1 MKFNKLFKILLVLIV
16 LLVCLNAVAA
26 SNEMD
31 SFGVGAEDG
40 NLAVENNDIS
50 NALKSSDE
58 DVLGD
63 GNNWYVDAGATTGGD
78 GSQSSPYSDLQSAL
92 SNCNDGDV
100 IHIMPGTYKG
110 TSNTGLTIG
119 VNNLAI
125 VADDGTPIFD
135 GENKNQIFKITGSNV
150 VLKGLQLTKG
160 KTTNGGALYLDGDNI
175 CVDNCKIISNNAN
188 SGRGGGIYIADH
200 DGISII
206 NSMINGNKAT
216 YFAAGI
222 YNTGSNTLIANC
234 SFYDAIARNA
244 GGIYSDKKI
253 RIVNSTVSS
262 AKNNIVNTYGGG
274 IYLQGAGASGSLIDN
289 VTFSSCYSDQGGAM
303 ALKDCDNITVNN
315 CEIST
320 CIGLTSTNDALNSD
334 GAAIW
339 MNGKNNVISN
349 TRVHDNAGYG
359 YGIMYV
365 PVSSVNTT
373 FDNCQFYRNA
383 VNDYHGGAI
392 FSQADNLLINNSYFW
407 KNHCSKYGG
416 AVYVWKGN
424 NVSVVNS
431 KFDGNYAEKGGAIY
445 FGSGDN
451 CKNPKVDNCTFVNNG
466 VFPNPPFDRNMT
478 KGGAIF
484 SLAQNPTIT
493 NSNFTHNVGLM
504 GGAIVF
510 ENGHNTLENDTFE
523 GNIAERY
530 GGGAISSTRQG
541 DTINNC
547 TFINNQ
553 AKGYGG
559 AIGADYPTITNSKF
573 IGNTA
578 FHGGAICTIL
588 ANVSNSEFYD
598 NSADDGWYIV
608 AATELI
614 ENNNVHPGQ
623 DSISLHHTKYM
634 YMTYDSKNG
643 ITHVDGYT
651 AFCVEE
657 DADAPQYGVM
667 WEDLRFLQNSL
678 SEEYVGEYLKI
689 LMFKY
694 WNEESDYASFR
705 DIINIFTDHDFKSNN
720 NAIVNEV
727 VALYDSGFRVPTNGA
742 LRLNDDGT
750 VEIFNFGEIIVP
762 SSTQNVFVFT
772 VNKTNLTVEKEV
784 LTNPVVIGKHVDF
797 NITVKNTGECNLTS
811 VWINETGFSNGLV
824 YDSFRSPFNWN
835 YDSSKKLWILNQTLG
850 IGKIAYIILTFN
862 VTDSGIMQ
870 NNVSVGF
877 SNHTFA
883 NDTVDFPVYI
893 PNMTVEKISLT
904 PEVTVGMPAYFMIR
918 ITNTGE
924 CELSNINVTE
934 MNSEGLV
941 YQNFIDST
949 GKWIFIGSM
958 EHPKWQYN
966 GTLPVG
972 RSAEL
977 MVVYNTLRGGT
988 FTNVVAVDNNQTT
1001 GSGKNDTVIHEPMIK
1016 VEKITLTPKVPVGEL
1031 TSFRIRVTNIGDCD
1045 LEEVYVKELKFD
1057 GLIYD
1062 HFTSVS
1068 NRWTFDG
1075 KDTWTYNGILAEGE
1089 RSQFIVFFK
1098 TITVGNFT
1106 NIVVAGSNSTNET
1119 TAENITETFENKT
1132 DDNNTNNS
1140 DKSNNTDKSNNSDN
1154 SNNINGKNNTNTTS
1168 NVPKDSNKTDV
1179 SIKRATGYPLFALLA
1194 VLLMLSVSR
1203 IRKFK
1208 K

>member
-1 MKFNKLFKILLVLIV
+1 M
-16 LLVCLNAVAA
+16 NAVAA
-26 SNEMD
+26 SDEMD

-40 NLAVENNDIS
+40 NLAVENNDVS
-50 NALKSSDE
+50 DALKSSDG

-63 GNNWYVDAGATTGGD
+63 GNSWYVDAGAATGGD

-92 SNCNDGDV
+92 SNCNEGDV

-119 VNNLAI
+119 VNNLTI
-125 VADDGTPIFD
+125 VADEGTPVFD
-135 GENKNQIFKITGSNV
+135 GENTRQIFKITGNNV

-175 CVDNCKIISNNAN
+175 CVDKCTINSNNAN
-188 SGRGGGIYIADH
+188 NGRGGGIYIAAH
-200 DGISII
+200 EGISII
-206 NSMINGNKAT
+206 NSKINGNKAT

-222 YNTGSNTLIANC
+222 YNVGSHTLIANC
-234 SFYDAIARNA
+234 SFYNSIAHNG

-253 RIVNSTVSS
+253 KIVNSTISS
-262 AKNNIVNTYGGG
+262 AKNDIVNTYGGG

-320 CIGLTSTNDALNSD
+320 CIGTTSTNNAANSD

-339 MNGKNNVISN
+339 MNGKNNVINN

-373 FDNCQFYRNA
+373 FDNCEFYRNT

-407 KNHCSKYGG
+407 KNHCSRYGG
-416 AVYVWKGN
+416 AVFVWTGN
-424 NVSVVNS
+424 NVSVLNS

-445 FGSGDN
+445 LGSKTKCNDF
-451 CKNPKVDNCTFVNNG
+451 VADNCTFVNNG
-466 VFPNPPFDRNMT
+466 VFPKPPFDRNMT

-510 ENGHNTLENDTFE
+510 EYGHNTLENDTFV

-614 ENNNVHPGQ
+614 ENNNVHPEQ

-634 YMTYDSKNG
+634 NMTYDSKNG

-694 WNEESDYASFR
+694 WNEESNYASFR
-705 DIINIFTDHDFKSNN
+705 DIINIFTDHDFKSSN
-720 NAIVNEV
+720 NAIVNDV
-727 VALYDSGFRVPTNGA
+727 VSLYDSGFRVPTNGA

-824 YDSFRSPFNWN
+824 YDSFRSPFNWT
-835 YDSSKKLWILNQTLG
+835 YDATKNLWILNETLE
-850 IGKIAYIILTFN
+850 IGKTAFVILTFN
-862 VTDSGIMQ
+862 VTDSGIME

-877 SNHTFA
+877 SNHTFG
-883 NDTVDFPVYI
+883 NDTVIFPVYI
-893 PNMTVEKISLT
+893 PNMTVEKVSLT
-904 PEVTVGMPAYFMIR
+904 PEVTVGMPAFFMIR
-918 ITNTGE
+918 INNTGE

-934 MNSEGLV
+934 MNSQGLS
-941 YQNFIDST
+941 YQDFSDST
-949 GKWIFIGSM
+949 GKWIFIGTM
-958 EHPKWQYN
+958 DKPKWQYN
-966 GTLPVG
+966 GTLQVG
-972 RSAEL
+972 ESAEI
-977 MVVYNTLRGGT
+977 MVIYNTLKAGT
-988 FTNVVAVDNNQTT
+988 FTNVVAVDNNQTE
-1001 GSGKNDTVIHEPMIK
+1001 GSGKNDTVIHEPMLS
-1016 VEKITLTPKVPVGEL
+1016 VVKITMTPKVAVGEL
-1031 TSFRIRVTNIGDCD
+1031 TSFLIRVTNTGDCD
-1045 LEEVYVKELKFD
+1045 LDDVYVKELKFD
-1057 GLIYD
+1057 GLVYD

-1068 NRWTFDG
+1068 GRWSFDG
-1075 KDTWTYNGILAEGE
+1075 KNKWTYDGILAEGE
-1089 RSQFIVFFK
+1089 RSQFTVFFK
-1098 TITVGNFT
+1098 TIKVGNFT
-1106 NIVVAGSNSTNET
+1106 NIVVAGSNLTNET
-1119 TAENITETFENKT
+1119 TAENVTETFENKT
-1132 DDNNTNNS
+1132 DNNNTNNS
-1140 DKSNNTDKSNNSDN
+1140 NDSNNTNR
-1154 SNNINGKNNTNTTS
+1154 KNDTNTTS
-1168 NVPKDSNKTDV
+1168 HVPKDLKETDV
-1179 SIKRATGYPLFALLA
+1179 NLKRATGNPLFALLA
-1194 VLLMLSVSR
+1194 VLLILSVSG

>member
-16 LLVCLNAVAA
+16 LLVFLNAVAA
-26 SNEMD
+26 SDEMD

-40 NLAVENNDIS
+40 NLAVENNDVS
-50 NALKSSDE
+50 DALKSSDG

-63 GNNWYVDAGATTGGD
+63 GNSWYVDAGAATGGD

-92 SNCNDGDV
+92 SNCNEGDV

-119 VNNLAI
+119 VNNLTI
-125 VADDGTPIFD
+125 VADEGTPVFD
-135 GENKNQIFKITGSNV
+135 GENTRQIFKITGNNV

-175 CVDNCKIISNNAN
+175 CVDKCTINSNNAN
-188 SGRGGGIYIADH
+188 NGRGGGIYIAAH
-200 DGISII
+200 EGISII
-206 NSMINGNKAT
+206 NSKINGNKAT

-234 SFYDAIARNA
+234 SFYDSTARNA

-253 RIVNSTVSS
+253 KIVNSTVSS
-262 AKNNIVNTYGGG
+262 AKTTIINIYGGG
-274 IYLQGAGASGSLIDN
+274 IYLQGARASGSLIDN
-289 VTFSSCYSDQGGAM
+289 VRFSSCYSDQGGAI

-315 CEIST
+315 CEISN
-320 CIGLTSTNDALNSD
+320 CIAISINDVYNGD
-334 GAAIW
+334 GAGIW
-339 MNGKNNVISN
+339 MNGKNNVINN
-349 TRVHDNAGYG
+349 TRMHDNNAPGYGVVYVHD
-359 YGIMYV
+359 
-365 PVSSVNTT
+365 SSENTIIN
-373 FDNCQFYRNA
+373 NCSFYRNTA
-383 VNDYHGGAI
+383 DYDGSAI
-392 FSQADNLLINNSYFW
+392 YSIASNVIINNSEFV
-407 KNHCSKYGG
+407 KNHCSRYGG
-416 AVYVWKGN
+416 AICIKYGEN
-424 NVSVVNS
+424 DSVLNS
-431 KFDGNYAEKGGAIY
+431 KFEGNYAEKGGAIY
-445 FGSGDN
+445 LGPGAY
-451 CKNPKVDNCTFVNNG
+451 CKDPKVDNCTFVNNG
-466 VFPNPPFDRNMT
+466 VFPKPPFDRNMT

-484 SLAQNPTIT
+484 SLAYNPTIT

-510 ENGHNTLENDTFE
+510 EYGHNTLENDTFV

-634 YMTYDSKNG
+634 YMTYDSKKG
-643 ITHVDGYT
+643 ITYVDGYT

-657 DADAPQYGVM
+657 DADAPKYGVM

-694 WNEESDYASFR
+694 WNDESDYASFR

-720 NAIVNEV
+720 NAIVNDV
-727 VALYDSGFRVPTNGA
+727 VSLYDSGFRVPTNGA

-784 LTNPVVIGKHVDF
+784 LTNPVVIGKQVDF

-835 YDSSKKLWILNQTLG
+835 YDATKNLWILNETLE
-850 IGKIAYIILTFN
+850 IGKTAFVILTFN
-862 VTDSGIMQ
+862 VTDSGIME

-877 SNHTFA
+877 SNHTFG
-883 NDTVDFPVYI
+883 NDTVIFPVYI
-893 PNMTVEKISLT
+893 PNMTVEKVSLT
-904 PEVTVGMPAYFMIR
+904 PEVTVGMPAFFMIR
-918 ITNTGE
+918 INNTGE

-934 MNSEGLV
+934 MNSQGLS
-941 YQNFIDST
+941 YQDFSDTT
-949 GKWIFIGSM
+949 GKWIFIGTM
-958 EHPKWQYN
+958 DKPKWQYN
-966 GTLPVG
+966 GTLQVG
-972 RSAEL
+972 ESAEI
-977 MVVYNTLRGGT
+977 MVIYNTLKAGT
-988 FTNVVAVDNNQTT
+988 FTNVVAVDNNQTE
-1001 GSGKNDTVIHEPMIK
+1001 GSGKNDTVIHEPMLS
-1016 VEKITLTPKVPVGEL
+1016 VVKITMTPKVAVGEL
-1031 TSFRIRVTNIGDCD
+1031 TSFLIRVTNTGDCD
-1045 LEEVYVKELKFD
+1045 LEDVYVKELKFD
-1057 GLIYD
+1057 GLVYD

-1068 NRWTFDG
+1068 GRWSFDG
-1075 KDTWTYNGILAEGE
+1075 KNKWTYDGILAEGE
-1089 RSQFIVFFK
+1089 RSQFTVFFK
-1098 TITVGNFT
+1098 TIKVGNFT

-1119 TAENITETFENKT
+1119 TAKNVTETFENKT
-1132 DDNNTNNS
+1132 DNNNTNNTNNS
-1140 DKSNNTDKSNNSDN
+1140 NN
-1154 SNNINGKNNTNTTS
+1154 KNRKNDTTNTTS
-1168 NVPKDSNKTDV
+1168 NVPEDLKGTDV
-1179 SIKRATGYPLFALLA
+1179 DLKRATGNPLFALLA
-1194 VLLMLSVSR
+1194 VLLILSVSG

>member
-16 LLVCLNAVAA
+16 LLVFLNAVAA
-26 SNEMD
+26 SDEMD

-40 NLAVENNDIS
+40 NLAVENNDVS
-50 NALKSSDE
+50 DALKSSDG

-63 GNNWYVDAGATTGGD
+63 GNSWYVDAGAATGGD

-234 SFYDAIARNA
+234 SMYNSIAHNA
-244 GGIYSDKKI
+244 GGIYSNKKI
-253 RIVNSTVSS
+253 KIVNSSVSS
-262 AKNNIVNTYGGG
+262 AKNDITNTFGGG

-289 VTFSSCYSDQGGAM
+289 VTFSSCYSDQGGAI

-320 CIGLTSTNDALNSD
+320 CIGITSTGAAANSD
-334 GAAIW
+334 GGAIW
-339 MNGKNNVISN
+339 MNGKNNIFNN
-349 TRVHDNAGYG
+349 TSVHDNAAYG
-359 YGIMYV
+359 YGVVYI

-373 FDNCQFYRNA
+373 FDNCNFYRNT

-392 FSQADNLLINNSYFW
+392 FSRADDLLINNSYFW

-416 AVYVWKGN
+416 AVYVGTGN

-445 FGSGDN
+445 LGSNSKCNDFV
-451 CKNPKVDNCTFVNNG
+451 VDNCTFVNNG
-466 VFPNPPFDRNMT
+466 VFPKPAFDRNMT

-484 SLAQNPTIT
+484 SIAQNPTIT

-510 ENGHNTLENDTFE
+510 EYGHNTLENDTFV

-530 GGGAISSTRQG
+530 GGGAISSTKQG

-547 TFINNQ
+547 TFINNK
-553 AKGYGG
+553 ANGYGG

-573 IGNTA
+573 TGNTA
-578 FHGGAICTIL
+578 FHGGAICTIV

-598 NSADDGWYIV
+598 NTASDGWYIV
-608 AATELI
+608 AANELI
-614 ENNNVHPGQ
+614 EKNIIHPEQ
-623 DSISLHHTKYM
+623 NSISLYHSKYM
-634 YMTYDSKNG
+634 NMTYDSKNG
-643 ITHVDGYT
+643 ITYVDGYT

-657 DADAPQYGVM
+657 DADSPRYGVM
-667 WEDLRFLQNSL
+667 FEDLRFLQNSL

-694 WNEESDYASFR
+694 WNESSDYADFR
-705 DIINIFTDHDFKSNN
+705 DLINVFTDHDFKNSN
-720 NAIVNEV
+720 NAIVNDV
-727 VALYDSGFRVPTNGA
+727 VALYDSGYRITNDT
-742 LRLNDDGT
+742 LRFNDDGT
-750 VEIFNFGEIIVP
+750 VELFNFGEIIVP
-762 SSTQNVFVFT
+762 SSTQNVFVFNI
-772 VNKTNLTVEKEV
+772 NKTNLTVKKEV
-784 LTNPVVIGKHVDF
+784 LTNPVVIGKQVDF

-811 VWINETGFSNGLV
+811 VWINETGFSKGLA

-835 YDSSKKLWILNQTLG
+835 YDSSKKLWILNETLG

-934 MNSEGLV
+934 MNSEGLA

-1119 TAENITETFENKT
+1119 TAENVTETFENKT

-1154 SNNINGKNNTNTTS
+1154 SNNINGKNNSNTTS

-1194 VLLMLSVSR
+1194 VLLMLGVSR